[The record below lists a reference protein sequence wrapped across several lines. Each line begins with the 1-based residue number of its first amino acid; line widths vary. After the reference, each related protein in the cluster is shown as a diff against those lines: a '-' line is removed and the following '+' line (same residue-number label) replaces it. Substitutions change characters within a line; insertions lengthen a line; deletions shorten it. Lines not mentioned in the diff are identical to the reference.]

1 MTRPLGHW
9 ATQSFGPRAWPRPG
23 KSTSALCESASG
35 PGPAKQ
41 PLLPFPKPR
50 GRVASLPATWPLIR
64 GEGAEQP
71 QRPARRPRRPLGW
84 GRAAPTSRTRLSRSA
99 RVRLTATTCAP
110 AECSAWTVLRP
121 MPAGSAAQRGRHSP
135 ACRPALPSLPARA
148 PATPAPRPTL
158 SRPGDQRPAARE
170 PQLHVGADCLPR
182 GGPATAS
189 PGGAGRANRGTASR
203 RGQGHSN
210 RSPLRRA
217 DWPEG
222 VDAAGLSNCWA
233 LTRLQ
238 IGLAAPDSLV
248 FPCQGAIIITKNRC
262 GG

>member
-135 ACRPALPSLPARA
+135 ACRPAPPPPLRPGP
-148 PATPAPRPTL
+148 PFPAPVTSAR
-158 SRPGDQRPAARE
+158 RPA
-170 PQLHVGADCLPR
+170 
-182 GGPATAS
+182 S
-189 PGGAGRANRGTASR
+189 PSSMLVRTASR
-203 RGQGHSN
+203 AAALQ
-210 RSPLRRA
+210 LRARA
-217 DWPEG
+217 GPAEPI
-222 VDAAGLSNCWA
+222 AGRRPGGGRDIQIEALSAGPIGRKEW
-233 LTRLQ
+233 TRPAFQ
-238 IGLAAPDSLV
+238 TAG
-248 FPCQGAIIITKNRC
+248 R
-262 GG
+262 